1 MSTKSKDSTANDLSV
16 NQQQQQARMLLL
28 RLQWLFILLLVIALA
43 WLYITQQRFQN
54 QINERLQ
61 SNEHMVSRLNEM
73 DDRLFAISQRT
84 LPEPSKTPNSQAQNQ
99 LDLLRIQI
107 QAVDRLI
114 ADNNYKGSIDLLQ
127 GLLWQLSQDSN
138 EISPALTIVIKQ
150 SLTKDIE
157 RLQAQSSQPSP
168 WQLQT
173 LAIQNVQEF
182 LHRYVRTSS
191 QKNSV
196 ALTRQQ
202 LAGHEVI
209 MVLNLAIQASNMRE
223 QDQLI
228 EYLNQAQA
236 QLQTLVKDTSSS
248 SQTKPSTSSQLSFMD
263 NKPTTEQQKTP
274 MTMESPEDIVEAIA
288 WLDKLIA
295 NTPKPTH
302 LLTTQMLDK
311 PEHK

>member
-16 NQQQQQARMLLL
+16 NQQQRQARMLLL

-84 LPEPSKTPNSQAQNQ
+84 LPEPSKTTNSQAQNQ

-114 ADNNYKGSIDLLQ
+114 ADNNYQGAIDLLR

-138 EISPALTIVIKQ
+138 EISPALTIMIKQ

-191 QKNSV
+191 QKNS
-196 ALTRQQ
+196 AMLTRQQ

-209 MVLNLAIQASNMRE
+209 MILNLAIQASNMRE

-263 NKPTTEQQKTP
+263 NKPTTKQQKTP
-274 MTMESPEDIVEAIA
+274 MTMESPEDIVEAIT

-295 NTPKPTH
+295 NTPKPTP

>member
-1 MSTKSKDSTANDLSV
+1 MSTKFKNSTANDLSV
-16 NQQQQQARMLLL
+16 NQQRRQASILLL

-43 WLYITQQRFQN
+43 WLYIAQQRFQN

-73 DDRLFAISQRT
+73 DDRLFAISQQT
-84 LPEPSKTPNSQAQNQ
+84 LPEPSTTTNSQAQNQ

-127 GLLWQLSQDSN
+127 GLLWQLSQDNN

-157 RLQAQSSQPSP
+157 RLQAQSSQPSS

-191 QKNSV
+191 QKNSA

-236 QLQTLVKDTSSS
+236 QLQTLVKDTPRKQ
-248 SQTKPSTSSQLSFMD
+248 QTNPSTSSQLSFID

-274 MTMESPEDIVEAIA
+274 MTMESPDDIIEAIA
-288 WLDKLIA
+288 WLDKLIT
-295 NTPKPTH
+295 NTPKPTP

-311 PEHK
+311 SDRK

>member
-16 NQQQQQARMLLL
+16 NQQQRQARMLLL

-84 LPEPSKTPNSQAQNQ
+84 LPEPSKTTNSQAQNQ

-114 ADNNYKGSIDLLQ
+114 ADNNYQGAIDLLR

-138 EISPALTIVIKQ
+138 EISPALTIMIKQ

-157 RLQAQSSQPSP
+157 RLKAQSSQPSP

-191 QKNSV
+191 QKNS
-196 ALTRQQ
+196 ATLTRQQ

-209 MVLNLAIQASNMRE
+209 MILNLAIQASNMRE
-223 QDQLI
+223 QEQLI

-295 NTPKPTH
+295 NTPKPTP